1 MNNLQLKDTID
12 IPIGSHLVSNRDNLL
27 SYDHHAIYIGDNK
40 VIHYNNWIVRIDSLS
55 DFLKN
60 SPFQIMQHINPKYSN
75 EEVKN
80 RALSKLNE
88 KKYNILLNNCEHF
101 ANWCIDGKKES
112 RQAKISIQ
120 ASIFIIA
127 IAGITAIAAVV
138 YKIFFKKTQATI

>member
-1 MNNLQLKDTID
+1 MQL
-12 IPIGSHLVSNRDNLL
+12 
-27 SYDHHAIYIGDNK
+27 YIGDNK
-40 VIHYNNWIVRIDSLS
+40 VIHYNNWIVKIDSLS
-55 DFLKN
+55 DFSKN
-60 SPFQIMQHINPKYSN
+60 SPSQIIQHINPRYSN

-120 ASIFIIA
+120 ASIAIIVSIA
-127 IAGITAIAAVV
+127 ITAVV
-138 YKIFFKKTQATI
+138 YKIFFKKNTSYDLITPIILPTIQNNLNH